1 MITMSLLVVIGY
13 ISGAMGFVAV
23 ITAAVIV
30 AKSTTKNTTISSQK
44 ELIDTLMIGKEEQ
57 KEQIADL
64 INKHAESTAAI
75 ANLQGQVDVL
85 KNIPLKEISSDLRH
99 ITNTQRDIVKLLK
112 EYSSNGKAKRG

>member
-1 MITMSLLVVIGY
+1 MVIGY